1 MYIRIIT
8 AASKSKNNS
17 KKLSRKPK
25 RLSIKKTNPKIKK
38 TIDKSSKPHLNTTL
52 NKKTINPI
60 KPSKKAPKSQNK
72 VINKRF
78 KIKPRS
84 EWPHQDE
91 SLPTFEDLLEQG
103 YNRATFVAHP
113 NACNFCK
120 RLNGKTW
127 NLDNFLRTTQHLA
140 PIFSHS
146 HVNAQSEI
154 KVWDIKGEL
163 PDVFVDYNGDIHE

>member
-8 AASKSKNNS
+8 AASKRKNNS
-17 KKLSRKPK
+17 KRLSRRPK

-38 TIDKSSKPHLNTTL
+38 TIDKSSKPRLNTTL

-72 VINKRF
+72 AINKRF
-78 KIKPRS
+78 KIKPTS

-127 NLDNFLRTTQHLA
+127 NLSRFVQGLNHSA
-140 PIFSHS
+140 PIFEHA
-146 HVNAQSEI
+146 HVNSFSKI
-154 KVWDIKGEL
+154 KVWDVNDEL
-163 PDVFVDYNGDIHE
+163 EPVYVDYTGEIEY

>member
-8 AASKSKNNS
+8 AASKVKNNS
-17 KKLSRKPK
+17 KKISRKPK
-25 RLSIKKTNPKIKK
+25 KLSIKKTSPKIKK
-38 TIDKSSKPHLNTTL
+38 TTDKSSKSRVDSIL

-60 KPSKKAPKSQNK
+60 RPSKKTPKSQNK
-72 VINKRF
+72 TITKRF
-78 KIKPRS
+78 KIKPNG

-91 SLPTFEDLLEQG
+91 SLPTFEELLEQG

-127 NLDNFLRTTQHLA
+127 NLNRFIQGLSHEA
-140 PIFSHS
+140 PIFEHA
-146 HVNAQSEI
+146 HVNSFSKI
-154 KVWDIKGEL
+154 KVWDVNDELDPVYIDYTGEIE
-163 PDVFVDYNGDIHE
+163 Y